1 MAIQAFEEQKN
12 VVLIFFPA
20 VFVHPIISIPMAWVF
35 NQVEIG
41 CAKIICDKFDQL
53 RNLWRRCASV
63 LMLFFLE
70 LSVLGAVII
79 MEEYVQDD
87 VLPEKKYSDKR
98 KFDICV
104 NSAYTNTSE
113 TIVER
118 FVVGHFA

>member
-1 MAIQAFEEQKN
+1 M
-12 VVLIFFPA
+12 
-20 VFVHPIISIPMAWVF
+20 
-35 NQVEIG
+35 
-41 CAKIICDKFDQL
+41 
-53 RNLWRRCASV
+53 
-63 LMLFFLE
+63 MLFFLE

-118 FVVGHFA
+118 FVGHFACLV